1 MDAGIAA
8 VLGAIIAAVGGI
20 IVAIIDKFRKENRRD
35 HGAVMDS
42 LDRVS
47 NTVDRVEGKVDSHIN
62 WHLTGGTTSGRTIRR
77 NQGRSVKAAKK

>member
-8 VLGAIIAAVGGI
+8 VLGAVIASVGGI

-35 HGAVMDS
+35 HGAVMDA

-47 NTVDRVEGKVDSHIN
+47 NTVERVEGKVDSHIN
-62 WHLTGGTTSGRTIRR
+62 WHATGGTSGRTIRR
-77 NQGRSVKAAKK
+77 NQGRSIKAAKK